1 MSFFE
6 AMRDGVFLVGKAFC
20 WVLFGVEAR
29 QFFARGSSALCVWGV
44 SSLRGG
50 LLLFVFVASVLCEG
64 AVVCRGCRSL
74 HVGCQ
79 LFAGLTKV
87 IAWGRLSTV

>member
-1 MSFFE
+1 MGPSWWGRLFVGFCL
-6 AMRDGVFLVGKAFC
+6 GWGLV
-20 WVLFGVEAR
+20 
-29 QFFARGSSALCVWGV
+29 SSLCVW
-44 SSLRGG
+44 RQ
-50 LLLFVFVASVLCEG
+50 LFLFGALVLCGG